1 MTHTA
6 RLVVLALS
14 LAIAGGAC
22 GRTVRMPIE
31 QPAEIPIAQLWQE
44 PADIETRDL
53 FHGPGGPELIPP
65 AETFTF
71 VERKTTGTNPGYDVR
86 DAQGRLWSVK
96 LGLEAQSEV
105 AASRVLWALGFHQP
119 PTYFVERWRMSGDEA
134 GEQPGSRFRPEL
146 PGHTVVGE
154 WSWYDNPFAGSGP
167 FAALVVVN
175 MLLNNWDL
183 KTPNNKIYDV
193 TDAAGRGER
202 RYVVRDLGGS
212 LGTSRQPA
220 ALSWMPFMRVAQGSR
235 NDLEG
240 FQQQGF
246 VKAID
251 GDKVV
256 FDYRGLDGGLVET
269 VTVAD
274 LRWTCEL
281 LSRLTER
288 QWQDAFRAAG
298 YSPEQ
303 VNGYT
308 TKVRE
313 KIAQARELAARPG
326 AAEGSGLRQHHPE
339 AARSR
344 AHTEQT
350 DAVHQAVRR

>member
-6 RLVVLALS
+6 RLVVALF

-22 GRTVRMPIE
+22 GRTVQMPIE
-31 QPAEIPIAQLWQE
+31 RPAAVPIAQLWQE
-44 PADIETRDL
+44 PSDIDARDL
-53 FHGPGGPELIPP
+53 FHGPGGPALIPP
-65 AETFTF
+65 SETFTF
-71 VERKTTGTNPGYDVR
+71 VARKTTGTNPGYDVR
-86 DAQGRLWSVK
+86 DSQGRTWSVK
-96 LGLEAQSEV
+96 LGPEAQSEV
-105 AASRVLWALGFHQP
+105 AVSRVLWGLGFHQP

-134 GEQPGSRFRPEL
+134 GEQSGSRFRAEL
-146 PGHTVVGE
+146 PRHDVVGE
-154 WSWYDNPFAGSGP
+154 WSWYDNPFAGSRP

-193 TDAAGRGER
+193 TDEQGRGER

-220 ALSWMPFMRVAQGSR
+220 ALSWMPFMRLGQGSKS
-235 NDLEG
+235 DLEG
-240 FQQQGF
+240 FQEQGF

-251 GDKVV
+251 GTKVV

-274 LRWTCEL
+274 LQWTCEL

-298 YSPEQ
+298 YSAEQ
-303 VNGYT
+303 VAGYT
-308 TKVRE
+308 AKVRE
-313 KIAQARELAARPG
+313 KIAQATELVARQGAAAR
-326 AAEGSGLRQHHPE
+326 
-339 AARSR
+339 
-344 AHTEQT
+344 
-350 DAVHQAVRR
+350 